1 MKGEVLKHIKPE
13 ENKSYVDRFIQLIS
27 SSHLSIPDLEQLNSN
42 NEKTIIGQTLEKLFG
57 YKTVLR
63 LKAFEKVDR
72 CDEPVSKNSYRYVK
86 KVWLVTRSIGGNRG
100 LSIGYNNNI
109 LEIFQE
115 NGNSPVEEYFLSS
128 QYSQP
133 ETTGWIKPSQ
143 DFLQITLDLL
153 KPEDQPRFRELSSNS
168 IKK

>member
-1 MKGEVLKHIKPE
+1 MKGEVLKQIKPK
-13 ENKSYVDRFIQLIS
+13 ENRSYVDRFIQLIS
-27 SSHLSIPDLEQLNSN
+27 SSQLSISDLEQLNSN
-42 NEKTIIGQTLEKLFG
+42 NEKTIIGQTLEKLFD

-63 LKAFEKVDR
+63 LKALEKVDR
-72 CDEPVSKNSYRYVK
+72 RDELVSKNSYRYVK
-86 KVWLVTRSIGGNRG
+86 RVWLVTRSIGGNCG
-100 LSIGYNNNI
+100 LSIGYNDNI

-115 NGNSPVEEYFLSS
+115 DGNSPVEEYFLAD

-133 ETTGWIKPSQ
+133 EATGWIKPSQ